1 MVGEWRLAWLGA
13 ALRNTRRRH
22 GGNKMTRHYCLSAA
36 VSPSP
41 PALSLLTPLWLV
53 LSVRGLALVPVTPAL
68 GVSRVGDAGAALSGV
83 VCAAMR
89 PPGCPTI
96 DSFASPAT
104 PRHSHTH
111 PHEAVPFTTTLLS
124 TGQQPH
130 LWHSA
135 RATRLHELVLGP
147 CDHHQPSRHSLHQHA
162 IEHHCDCVCGWHVWW
177 LSMPGRCEG
186 SHWQARSLRR
196 YHPGTQHCGSRRQ
209 LKAGAQHRDTPQR
222 QHSEGAST

>member
-1 MVGEWRLAWLGA
+1 MWLASGAWRGLELR
-13 ALRNTRRRH
+13 LRNTRRRH
-22 GGNKMTRHYCLSAA
+22 GGNKKIRHYCLSAA

-53 LSVRGLALVPVTPAL
+53 LSLRGLALVPVTPAL

-111 PHEAVPFTTTLLS
+111 THMRRCRSRRRCCQRASNLTFGTLREQLVFTSWFLDRATTHSRRATPFTS
-124 TGQQPH
+124 TPASATATALAAGTCGGFQCPVDARVATGKRD
-130 LWHSA
+130 LCRGTIRGHSIA
-135 RATRLHELVLGP
+135 VRA
-147 CDHHQPSRHSLHQHA
+147 
-162 IEHHCDCVCGWHVWW
+162 
-177 LSMPGRCEG
+177 G
-186 SHWQARSLRR
+186 S
-196 YHPGTQHCGSRRQ
+196 
-209 LKAGAQHRDTPQR
+209 
-222 QHSEGAST
+222 